1 MHNIFTARWIRIY
14 VIPGAVFQSVMFGG
28 GYGTGREIVE
38 YFTRF
43 GAWGG
48 LLAFAV
54 AFTVFAVVL
63 ALTFELS
70 RLSRTYDYRSFF
82 RFLLGRGWVLYE
94 ILVVLMFLLILAV
107 LASAA
112 GNILR
117 DELHLPYFAGIAI
130 MLFAIGLLNF
140 YGRELIARVLTFWS
154 VVLYAMII
162 TFFVFVFIRAGDLLL
177 GNLGSTAAVDGWATS
192 GFKYGV
198 YNIAILPLLLYIARD
213 FENRGEAFGSG
224 FVAAA
229 IALVPGLLFHFAFFA
244 GYPQVLEQPV
254 PVYWLMQELELA
266 FLVVAYSIMLFGTFI
281 ETGAGLLQ
289 GINERVDVFLKE
301 VGRNELPR
309 LGHAAIAVVAV
320 VVSALLSL
328 AGITT
333 LIAKGY
339 GTMAWAFFA
348 VYIIPLVTLGAY
360 RIFRNPHA

>member
-1 MHNIFTARWIRIY
+1 MKGIFTPRWIRIY
-14 VIPGAVFQSVMFGG
+14 IIPGAVFQSVMVGG

-38 YFTRF
+38 YFTRL
-43 GAWGG
+43 GAWSG

-82 RFLLGRGWVLYE
+82 RVLLGRGWVLYE

-117 DELHLPYFAGIAI
+117 DELRVPYFAGIAI
-130 MLFAIGLLNF
+130 MLLAIGLLNF

-162 TFFVFVFIRAGDLLL
+162 TFFVFVFVKAGDQLL
-177 GNLGSTAAVDGWATS
+177 GNLGSTAAADGWAAS

-213 FENRGEAFGSG
+213 FQSRPESGDRHGRTREMPTEQSNRR
-224 FVAAA
+224 
-229 IALVPGLLFHFAFFA
+229 VP
-244 GYPQVLEQPV
+244 
-254 PVYWLMQELELA
+254 
-266 FLVVAYSIMLFGTFI
+266 
-281 ETGAGLLQ
+281 
-289 GINERVDVFLKE
+289 NR
-301 VGRNELPR
+301 
-309 LGHAAIAVVAV
+309 
-320 VVSALLSL
+320 
-328 AGITT
+328 
-333 LIAKGY
+333 
-339 GTMAWAFFA
+339 
-348 VYIIPLVTLGAY
+348 
-360 RIFRNPHA
+360 

>member
-1 MHNIFTARWIRIY
+1 MKGIFTSRWIRIY
-14 VIPGAVFQSVMFGG
+14 IIPGAVFQSVMVGG

-38 YFTRF
+38 YFTRL

-82 RFLLGRGWVLYE
+82 RVLLGRGWVLYE

-117 DELHLPYFAGIAI
+117 DELRVPYFAGIAI
-130 MLFAIGLLNF
+130 MLLAIGLLNF

-162 TFFVFVFIRAGDLLL
+162 TFFVFVFVKAGDQLL
-177 GNLGSTAAVDGWATS
+177 GNLGSTAAADGWAAS

-213 FENRGEAFGSG
+213 FQSRSEAFGSG

-244 GYPQVLEQPV
+244 GYPQILEQPV
-254 PVYWLMQELELA
+254 PVYWLMQELGLS
-266 FLVVAYSIMLFGTFI
+266 FLVLAYSLMLFGTFI

-289 GINERVDVFLKE
+289 GINERVDVFLQE
-301 VGRNELPR
+301 AGRKALPR
-309 LGHAAIAVVAV
+309 LGHAGIAVVAV

-360 RIFRNPHA
+360 RVFRKPQV